1 MMIKEFL
8 FDKGIQG
15 MLGVAFLLAL
25 TFAGWS
31 TFKTYA
37 DDMAM
42 FLKISMQTED
52 PGTAVLYYNAGKGFN
67 EEDKSS
73 RFISGD
79 GRFHEL
85 SFRIPFL
92 TTISGLRFD
101 PPFDAPFLKT
111 GEGIISRVE
120 LVDHDNRVLH
130 RFSLDRLKAIHQ
142 IKDFVQEKGEIRF
155 SIEAGANDP
164 QINIRVEE
172 PLRLD
177 RGRIVRLMIIHTLIK
192 GMVVFLCCVVLIFIW
207 SRWRDKAI
215 ATLVM
220 LAILAAGWVLYK
232 EIAIAVDE
240 MAKVP
245 QIEMKK
251 TADFSSVPQRTFQWQ
266 AFVKSV
272 LTWWIGIGLLLAVGI
287 NERCAKVSS
296 IGFSWVPYRPLTHLI
311 YLILLGVILSTY
323 NDYGISWDEIRQ
335 QNYGERILLFYTS
348 GFQDLAALH
357 YLNLAFYGGFFDTV
371 IAIIQKLGNIAD
383 PYWLRH
389 LFSAMFGF
397 ASVVGAGRL
406 GHLLGGPPAKF
417 WTVLLLSCLP
427 LYYGHMFIN
436 TKDIPFACGYIWCLY
451 YLIRFIRRVDG
462 HPYRVAIKLG
472 LVLGCT
478 LATRIG
484 GAIFLFYFALA
495 GAGFLLMSLKGPLS
509 FAHVLTRKLIPMA
522 VAAVVAYVTMLPFW
536 PYALLHPVTGPITAY
551 QEMVKFKTSGSAF
564 IAGQYVNIS
573 QPPYWYLPHLMSVQ
587 LPEVLL
593 LLATSGLLIGV
604 LLGLRSTCK
613 MLSLNSMTLAVG
625 IVVVAI
631 AFPVAFAIIKHSTLY
646 DNFRH
651 FLFIVPPLVI
661 ICALTLNYVLS
672 KVPIFFG
679 IFIWM
684 AVLGWTLSYLH
695 TSYQLHPY
703 QYVYYNSFAK
713 GVDDPKPRYELDYW
727 ATGFKEAVAI
737 LEKHVAS
744 STSLPKAVKVSSS
757 EPQEVIEFYLKN
769 SEILQFEKEREK
781 ADFHIALVREQYDE
795 NIPGNRIFAVS
806 RFGAVFVSI
815 YDLNASPS
823 YHSNY

>member
-8 FDKGIQG
+8 FDKGIRG

-25 TFAGWS
+25 TLAGWS
-31 TFKTYA
+31 TFKTNA

-42 FLKISMQTED
+42 FLKISIQTQD
-52 PGTAVLYYNAGKGFN
+52 PGTAVLYYDAGKGFN
-67 EEDKSS
+67 EASKSS
-73 RFISGD
+73 PLISGD
-79 GRFHEL
+79 GLFHEL

-101 PPFDAPFLKT
+101 PPLLKT

-164 QINIRVEE
+164 QIDIRVDE

-177 RGRIVRLMIIHTLIK
+177 RGRIVWLMIIRTLIK
-192 GMVVFLCCVVLIFIW
+192 GMVVFLCCVVLILIW
-207 SRWRDKAI
+207 FRWRDKTI
-215 ATLVM
+215 ATLVV

-232 EIAIAVDE
+232 EIAIVVDE
-240 MAKVP
+240 MAKAP
-245 QIEMKK
+245 QVEMKK
-251 TADFSSVPQRTFQWQ
+251 TTGFSTVPQRTFQWQ

-272 LTWWIGIGLLLAVGI
+272 LTWWIGIGLLLAVAI
-287 NERCAKVSS
+287 NELRAKVSTV
-296 IGFSWVPYRPLTHLI
+296 GFSRVPYHLLTQLI
-311 YLILLGVILSTY
+311 YLILLIVILSTY
-323 NDYGISWDEIRQ
+323 KDYGISWDEIRQ
-335 QNYGERILLFYTS
+335 QNYGELILLFYTS
-348 GFQDLAALH
+348 RFQDLAALH
-357 YLNLAFYGGFFDTV
+357 YHNLAFYGGFFDTV
-371 IAIIQKLGNIAD
+371 IAIIQKLCGIAD
-383 PYWLRH
+383 PYELRH

-406 GHLLGGPPAKF
+406 GHLLGGPSTKF

-451 YLIRFIRRVDG
+451 YLISFILREDR
-462 HPYRVAIKLG
+462 HPYRLAIKLG

-495 GAGFLLMSLKGPLS
+495 GGGFLLMSRKGPLS
-509 FAHVLTRKLIPMA
+509 LARMLTRKVIPLA
-522 VAAVVAYVTMLPFW
+522 VSAVVAYATMLPFW

-551 QEMVKFKTSGSAF
+551 QEMVKFKTSGSMF
-564 IAGQYVNIS
+564 IAGQYVDIT
-573 QPPYWYLPHLMSVQ
+573 QPPYWYLPHLMGVQ

-604 LLGLRSTCK
+604 LLALRSSYK
-613 MLSLNSMTLAVG
+613 MLSLDSITLAMG
-625 IVVVAI
+625 ILVVAI

-651 FLFIVPPLVI
+651 FLFVVPPLVV
-661 ICALTLNYVLS
+661 ICALTLNDVLS
-672 KVPIFFG
+672 KVPFFVG
-679 IFIWM
+679 VLIWM
-684 AVLGWTLSYLH
+684 AALGWTLSYLH
-695 TSYQLHPY
+695 ISYQLHPY

-713 GVDDPKPRYELDYW
+713 GVDDPKLRYELDYW
-727 ATGFKEAVAI
+727 ATAFKEAVEI
-737 LEKHVAS
+737 LEKHVAP

-757 EPQEVIEFYLKN
+757 EPQEVIEFYLKDN
-769 SEILQFEKEREK
+769 KILHFEKEREK
-781 ADFHIALVREQYDE
+781 ADFYIALVREQYDE
-795 NIPGNRIFAVS
+795 NIPGNRIFTVS

-823 YHSNY
+823 YHSN